1 MMTLTTLEIETSP
14 GTSTSKPARSIPAS
28 IVLWS
33 ATIALAAMF
42 VMAGRLKLA
51 GAPAM
56 VQLFDAIGLGQWF
69 RYVTG
74 TIKIGSAIL
83 LLIASLASLGGFAGG
98 RDDGERGDNASLHRP
113 RQSSGADGAPRR
125 LPRDRVGTPAALTT
139 RVPGGSTRHSSYD
152 GPQFIFSR
160 KS

>member
-1 MMTLTTLEIETSP
+1 MTTLTTLAIETSP

-42 VMAGRLKLA
+42 VMAGGSKLA

-74 TIKIGSAIL
+74 TIEIGSAIL
-83 LLIASLASLGGFAGG
+83 LLIPSLASRGGLLLAATMAGAVITHLFIVPGNPVVPMVLLVASLAIAWA
-98 RDDGERGDNASLHRP
+98 RRP
-113 RQSSGADGAPRR
+113 RY
-125 LPRDRVGTPAALTT
+125 

-152 GPQFIFSR
+152 GPQFIFRR

>member
-1 MMTLTTLEIETSP
+1 MTTLTTLAIETSP
-14 GTSTSKPARSIPAS
+14 ATSTSKPARPLPAS

-42 VMAGRLKLA
+42 VMAGGSKLA

-74 TIKIGSAIL
+74 
-83 LLIASLASLGGFAGG
+83 
-98 RDDGERGDNASLHRP
+98 NN
-113 RQSSGADGAPRR
+113 
-125 LPRDRVGTPAALTT
+125 
-139 RVPGGSTRHSSYD
+139 
-152 GPQFIFSR
+152 
-160 KS
+160 